1 MRSSR
6 PLDKQGGL
14 QKKVFRPFG
23 PQSGLK
29 IIGGG
34 AGGRARPSA
43 TATSIGDKKE
53 IEPKKLPGRSIPHLL
68 ITYMRH
74 FDIIDSPA
82 RKSNRL

>member
-34 AGGRARPSA
+34 AGRAPPSA
-43 TATSIGDKKE
+43 TATFIGDKKE

-68 ITYMRH
+68 IAYMRH
-74 FDIIDSPA
+74 FDISDSPA